1 MGRRIPL
8 TGRMVF
14 RSRWLALV
22 IALCGGAVSGAAAYA
37 HDAPPA
43 GYQVIV
49 NAANPVTSL
58 PSSEV
63 AKLFLKKTVSWPEG
77 GAVQPVDLR
86 EDSDVRREFSK
97 DVLGK
102 DVSTVKG
109 YWQERIFTGRA
120 VPPIEKS
127 SEAEAIAFVAANRD
141 AIGYVAASTTL
152 SADVKPLRVTH

>member
-1 MGRRIPL
+1 MKGML
-8 TGRMVF
+8 S
-14 RSRWLALV
+14 RSRWLVLILAV
-22 IALCGGAVSGAAAYA
+22 CGGVVSGAVA
-37 HDAPPA
+37 HAHETPPV

-63 AKLFLKKTVSWPEG
+63 ARLFLKKTVSWPEG
-77 GAVQPVDLR
+77 GAVEPVDLR

-97 DVLGK
+97 EVLGK
-102 DVSTVKG
+102 DVSAVKG

>member
-1 MGRRIPL
+1 MERRVPMKGML
-8 TGRMVF
+8 S
-14 RSRWLALV
+14 RSHWLALSL
-22 IALCGGAVSGAAAYA
+22 ALCGGAVGGAVAYA
-37 HDAPPA
+37 HEAPPA

-58 PSSEV
+58 PSGEV
-63 AKLFLKKTVSWPEG
+63 ARLFLKKTGSWPEG
-77 GAVQPVDLR
+77 GTVEPVDLR

-97 DVLGK
+97 EVLGK

-127 SEAEAIAFVAANRD
+127 SEAEAIAFVASNRD
-141 AIGYVAASTTL
+141 AIGYVAATATL
-152 SADVKPLRVTH
+152 PADVKPLRVTH